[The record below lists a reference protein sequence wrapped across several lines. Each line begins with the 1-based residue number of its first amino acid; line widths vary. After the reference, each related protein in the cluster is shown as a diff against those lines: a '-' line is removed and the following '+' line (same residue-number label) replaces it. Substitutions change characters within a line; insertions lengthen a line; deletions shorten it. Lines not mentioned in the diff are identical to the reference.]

1 MRRTAWIL
9 AVLAAVAV
17 LLVSAACGSGKSSS
31 KRTPT
36 PGASSIAGTTATG
49 TVTPADALQRTEQT
63 LAAGYTITVT
73 ASNFLLPQ
81 WGGSDSGTVQVGKD
95 GKSAVARLRRTGE
108 DSYYDIRYVDGQ
120 TFFKRGTCDTWAR
133 VPGGGADVL
142 KPFLLTASHVLT
154 TVQDPKFI
162 EADNRLVADATV
174 DGLGRSLI
182 QMEPKTYELVTIVF
196 GDQPDNAGHRGFTFD
211 FSDVGK
217 PLTVEKPSGDVPD
230 RGPGGAPC

>member
-1 MRRTAWIL
+1 MRLRQLGFEDDA
-9 AVLAAVAV
+9 
-17 LLVSAACGSGKSSS
+17 
-31 KRTPT
+31 T
-36 PGASSIAGTTATG
+36 PGASSTAGATATG

-63 LAAGYTITVT
+63 LAGGYTITVT

-81 WGGSDSGTVQVGKD
+81 WGGSDGGTVQVGKD

-162 EADNRLVADATV
+162 EADNRLVVDATV

-182 QMEPKTYELVTIVF
+182 QMDPKTFALVTIVF
-196 GDQPDNAGHRGFTFD
+196 GDQPDNAGASRLHVRLLGRGQAAHG
-211 FSDVGK
+211 GK
-217 PLTVEKPSGDVPD
+217 AIRRRPGPRSRRRAVLNSGL
-230 RGPGGAPC
+230 